1 MIISFGHNDGEWKSK
16 YSFTP
21 KSIINSATS
30 LFSKADDVDI
40 HEHNKGEI
48 NTFYETQSPSLLGV
62 AFNDN
67 PSSNKIFKTI
77 SIEGSEP
84 IVQKLHNFA
93 PKKSTDSPSSNNFV
107 STTEGEVKGG
117 IIYHGLERSSELRN
131 GATVHYVGD
140 ISSVSTNA
148 DLDGGLQVAVDNA
161 SSDYIPAYDA
171 VYGIYL
177 PDTNQFYF
185 GEGAESDSD
194 ITICD
199 ILNLL
204 FLTDSYNVSTG
215 LDVDGAV
222 NSITVSIPI
231 IPNADPSTIDVAASS
246 GSQVIEGVL
255 DTVSDVAFS
264 WTMTLPEALASRL
277 GTWVVEIT
285 SSDASGQACEATE
298 LDSIEVTIPKP
309 VDDEGDGGNGGD
321 EDIFGCTDPN
331 SPNYNPAATVDDG
344 SCNYEDICFEM
355 NRPSNYVV
363 STGNGSTQSDGIFT
377 VNFNADIG
385 VPQYQIFLIIDG
397 QPLADGQQPGQ
408 IALNANGQLCYNF
421 VAQSTGLI
429 SQTFD
434 NLLDGAYRVA
444 VVDSNQNAT
453 PDDSEISI
461 NDYPFGCSYVS
472 PKYSFFTEPPEE
484 EFSCIDFSNSVVS
497 NVVSIDPPDFSNP
510 DTAFSSFI
518 VTLGFPESEFS
529 QYDTFFDG
537 DFASYVESLGV
548 NAGNDVN
555 IGFASVTVNGA
566 DLDLVGQYL
575 PTTQDGG
582 VELSITF
589 LIPAETLPVGVN
601 TVEVS
606 MNGCDPVEIG
616 SFEIE
621 EVIDPEPEFTPVF
634 GEEFISDFNYD
645 GAVTTEDLLG
655 LLLSFAS
662 PISNPPIPNPVY
674 GTWPVSD
681 NNEPRGDLNA
691 DGQVSVADILVFLGD
706 FGQTSDTHLQPGPQS
721 LKWPQLGE
729 ELENYVN
736 PDVTSI
742 DGVSVEGGFINP
754 AYFFDED
761 GDLIPGAPDPRDYG
775 PVVGSYEYAN
785 QAQRGSKNASTPLVN
800 FVDLNTLDG
809 LTPALTPPEEGSF
822 PAVDALDPSQYFIQ
836 TLSTEAF
843 DYMLESLPS
852 NAQLYAFKN
861 TEVYGDDLRGQ
872 TSEMLMDL
880 GSEDFELFAV
890 NLNYELVNADHTR

>member
-30 LFSKADDVDI
+30 LFSKTDDVDI

-48 NTFYETQSPSLLGV
+48 NTFYDSQSPSLLGV

-140 ISSVSTNA
+140 ISNVSPDVA
-148 DLDGGLQVAVDNA
+148 LEGGLQVTVDNA

-185 GEGAESDSD
+185 GEGVESDSD

-222 NSITVSIPI
+222 NSITVSIPV
-231 IPNADPSTIDVAASS
+231 IPNTDPSTIDVTASS

-264 WTMTLPEALASRL
+264 WTITLPEALASRL

-285 SSDASGQACEATE
+285 ATDSSDQTCEATE

-321 EDIFGCTDPN
+321 DGGGSDDGGEEDPDPDED
-331 SPNYNPAATVDDG
+331 PCRFVDDAN
-344 SCNYEDICFEM
+344 SYTANL
-355 NRPSNYVV
+355 SN
-363 STGNGSTQSDGIFT
+363 GANQSDGSITISFD
-377 VNFNADIG
+377 ASIG
-385 VPQYQIFLIIDG
+385 IPNYQVFLIVNQGTI
-397 QPLADGQQPGQ
+397 DGQQPGQ
-408 IALNANGQLCYNF
+408 IAENANGDGCFAL
-421 VAQSTGLI
+421 VSQSTGEI
-429 SQTFD
+429 SVTFD
-434 NLLDGAYRVA
+434 NLLDGFYNFA
-444 VVDSNQNAT
+444 VVDAT
-453 PDDSEISI
+453 PNGAENSEQTIEG
-461 NDYPFGCSYVS
+461 YEGCTYVS
-472 PKYSFFTEPPEE
+472 QKYQFLTELPEE
-484 EFSCIDFSNSVVS
+484 EFSCTEFSNSVVN
-497 NVVSIDPPDFSNP
+497 NVVSIDASALGNQDATFGQ
-510 DTAFSSFI
+510 FI

-537 DFASYVESLGV
+537 DFSGYLSSLGQD
-548 NAGNDVN
+548 ADLSVN
-555 IGFASVTVNGA
+555 IGFASVTVNQA
-566 DLDLVGQYL
+566 DINDDLIAYQLTSSGEVPALAISFSIQQGQ
-575 PTTQDGG
+575 
-582 VELSITF
+582 F
-589 LIPAETLPVGVN
+589 PAGTH

-606 MNGCDPVEIG
+606 MNGCNPVQIG
-616 SFEIE
+616 TFEIE

-634 GEEFISDFNYD
+634 GEEAGFPDFNYD
-645 GAVTTEDLLG
+645 GAVTTADLLQF
-655 LLLSFAS
+655 LIEFSTVITDEDNA
-662 PISNPPIPNPVY
+662 NPVY
-674 GTWPVSD
+674 GTWPVQATSG
-681 NNEPRGDLNA
+681 NPLPDLNNDATVSTA
-691 DGQVSVADILVFLGD
+691 DLLEFLVA
-706 FGQTSDTHLQPGPQS
+706 FGQLSTVHLQPGAQFGSS
-721 LKWPQLGE
+721 LKWPDLGE
-729 ELENYVN
+729 ELQNYAKQLDLVELQALGLN
-736 PDVTSI
+736 QGDAP
-742 DGVSVEGGFINP
+742 DGVISP

-775 PVVGSYEYAN
+775 PVAGSNEFFDQ
-785 QAQRGSKNASTPLVN
+785 QAERGSKSALTPLVN
-800 FVDLNTLDG
+800 FVDLNNLDG
-809 LTPALTPPEEGSF
+809 VTPALTPPEEGSF

-836 TLSTEAF
+836 TLSSDAF
-843 DYMLESLPS
+843 DYMLESLPA